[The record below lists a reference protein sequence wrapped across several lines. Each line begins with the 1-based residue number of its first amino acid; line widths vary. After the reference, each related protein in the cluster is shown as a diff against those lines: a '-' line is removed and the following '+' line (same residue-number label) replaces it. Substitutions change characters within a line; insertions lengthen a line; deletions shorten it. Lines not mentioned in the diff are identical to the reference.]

1 MGAIAAALSRI
12 TEDARAVP
20 HFSACNTPSVG
31 GPLDDVLDRLAAA
44 DLRLVAAALLV
55 QCLALALRGRAW
67 RNALAGAS
75 PPVRARTWE
84 TTAALVAGVAINGL
98 VPGKLGEGVKVGLM
112 RCRARGSSLAGVT
125 GALVSLSPC
134 DVALVG
140 VAAAGAVA
148 LGVAP
153 GAHVPPLALAAVGAL
168 AIVAGAVVL
177 LRGRLV
183 RLEPLRALAGGAA
196 LAARPGAY
204 AVRVALPLVGAFALR
219 LGVAL
224 LMLAAFGLEPTLGAA
239 LVVFAAGALARI
251 VPLGSG
257 SLAAE
262 GALLIAAFAGTQSGV
277 EVIAFTAGAG
287 AALLALHLCA
297 GLVGLV
303 LLLGTVRPGAVLAR
317 ARIALAKPLPAQP

>member
-1 MGAIAAALSRI
+1 
-12 TEDARAVP
+12 VP
-20 HFSACNTPSVG
+20 HANGCHTPSVG

-55 QCLALALRGRAW
+55 QCLALALRGHAW

-75 PPVRARTWE
+75 PPVAVRTWE
-84 TTAALVAGVAINGL
+84 ATAALVAGMAINGL
-98 VPGKLGEGVKVGLM
+98 VPGKLGEGIKVGLM
-112 RCRARGSSLAGVT
+112 RCRARESSLAGIA

-140 VAAAGAVA
+140 VAATGAVA

-153 GAHVPPLALAAVGAL
+153 GAQVPSLALAAAVAVAFVAVGA
-168 AIVAGAVVL
+168 VL
-177 LRGRLV
+177 LRRRLA

-196 LAARPGAY
+196 LVARPGAY
-204 AVRVALPLVGAFALR
+204 AAGVALPLVAAFGLR
-219 LGVAL
+219 LAVASL
-224 LMLAAFGLEPTLGAA
+224 LLAAFGLAPTLGAA
-239 LVVFAAGALARI
+239 LVVFAAGGLARM

-262 GALLIAAFAGTQSGV
+262 GALLLAAFGGTESGAD
-277 EVIAFTAGAG
+277 VIAFTAGAG
-287 AALLALHLCA
+287 GALLALHLCA
-297 GLVGLV
+297 GLVATA

-317 ARIALAKPLPAQP
+317 ARTTLA